1 MTACAAQLR
10 RPQCGMTLIEILVV
24 VTIIGVLAAIAT
36 LAVGLVGDDRELDSE
51 LQRLVDTIELLQ
63 EQAQLE
69 GRDYGL
75 RLETGQYECL
85 RFDGFEQAWRAI
97 DNDQWLRPRRLPPG
111 LVLELAMEG
120 RPVLLGRPVRPEAR
134 QPQLV
139 AQGSGD
145 VTPYR
150 IVLARPDAARRVT
163 LTGAAD
169 GTISVSRDAR
179 P

>member
-1 MTACAAQLR
+1 
-10 RPQCGMTLIEILVV
+10 MTLIEILVV

-36 LAVGLVGDDRELDSE
+36 LAVGVAGDDRELDRE
-51 LQRLVDTIELLQ
+51 QQRLTDTIELLQ

-75 RLETGQYECL
+75 RLETAQYECL
-85 RFDGFEQAWRAI
+85 RFDGVEQAWRAI

-111 LVLELAMEG
+111 LVLELALDG
-120 RPVLLGRPVRPEAR
+120 RAVLLGRPPSTEAR
-134 QPQLV
+134 QPQLI

-145 VTPYR
+145 MTPYR
-150 IVLARPDAARRVT
+150 LVLARPDAARRVT
-163 LTGAAD
+163 LVGAAD
-169 GTISVSRDAR
+169 GTIGISRDAR